1 MNNVDKDSFV
11 AFYMPKGSFFQA
23 QTSFEDLAQAEKFLS
38 SDLFSKHGFK
48 FDFLLK
54 NGQLLKGKPKENSNR
69 YFQDALKFAI
79 PIPLSEYIQQNNRN
93 VSN

>member
-1 MNNVDKDSFV
+1 MDTINKDSIV

-23 QTSFEDLAQAEKFLS
+23 QTSFEDLEQAEKFIN

-54 NGQLLKGKPKENSNR
+54 NGELLKGKPKENSKK
-69 YFQDALKFAI
+69 YFQSALAFAI
-79 PIPLSEYIQQNNRN
+79 SIPLSEYL
-93 VSN
+93 S